1 MEELKKVLEE
11 LKERNINI
19 TDLKI
24 ADEIK
29 WQLEINERNFST
41 SEQQKIWDYVNK
53 VYLKSEN
60 LTIESIAK
68 AVINNFDNLDN
79 MDIWNLIEDACYE

>member
-41 SEQQKIWDYVNK
+41 SEQQKIWNYVNK